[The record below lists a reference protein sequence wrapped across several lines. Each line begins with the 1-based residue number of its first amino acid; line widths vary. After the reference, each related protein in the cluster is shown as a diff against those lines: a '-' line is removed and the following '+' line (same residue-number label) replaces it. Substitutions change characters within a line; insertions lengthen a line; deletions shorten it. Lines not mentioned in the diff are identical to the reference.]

1 METLHLRGE
10 NGNEAGGR
18 DFGRAGRLEYTRV
31 PEIATDLPALPPM
44 TASSQAD
51 HGPDRPWESCVVP
64 LVVFLAAGMLEPTP
78 SNGGLAGLL
87 GVPYTAYPLIYA
99 ARLVATV
106 IAIGWAWR
114 PIRAWVGHTTWW
126 PIALGGLLM
135 VPWVVLA
142 AVQREAGWAPDAVER
157 SAFNPF
163 AHFPTA
169 AGAWGF
175 LLVRG
180 LGLVVVVPLIEELF
194 LRGFLMRYVID
205 ERFWTVPF
213 GKLTLASATACLV
226 YAAATHPAEAVAA
239 LGWFAVMS
247 GVAAATRRPID
258 VILAHAATNLALGIY
273 VVATG
278 SWWLL

>member
-1 METLHLRGE
+1 M
-10 NGNEAGGR
+10 
-18 DFGRAGRLEYTRV
+18 
-31 PEIATDLPALPPM
+31 
-44 TASSQAD
+44 
-51 HGPDRPWESCVVP
+51 VP

-78 SNGGLAGLL
+78 SSGGLAGLL
-87 GVPYTAYPLIYA
+87 GIPYTAYPFFYA

-114 PIRAWVGHTTWW
+114 PIHAWVGHTTWW
-126 PIALGGLLM
+126 PIALGGLLV
-135 VPWVVLA
+135 VPWVLLA

-157 SAFNPF
+157 SAFDPF
-163 AHFPTA
+163 AHFATA

-180 LGLVVVVPLIEELF
+180 LGLVVVVPLVEELF

-226 YAAATHPAEAVAA
+226 YAVATHPAEAVAA

>member
-1 METLHLRGE
+1 
-10 NGNEAGGR
+10 
-18 DFGRAGRLEYTRV
+18 
-31 PEIATDLPALPPM
+31 M
-44 TASSQAD
+44 TAPSPAD
-51 HGPDRPWESCVVP
+51 HGPARPWESCVVP
-64 LVVFLAAGMLEPTP
+64 LVVFLAAGLLEPTP
-78 SNGGLAGLL
+78 SGGGLAGML
-87 GVPYTAYPLIYA
+87 GIPYAAYPFIYA
-99 ARLVATV
+99 ARLAATV
-106 IAIGWAWR
+106 ISVARVW
-114 PIRAWVGHTTWW
+114 PQIREWVGHTTWW
-126 PIALGGLLM
+126 PIALGAALV

-142 AVQREAGWAPDAVER
+142 AVQREAGWAPTAVER
-157 SAFNPF
+157 SAFDPF
-163 AHFPTA
+163 AHFATA

-175 LLVRG
+175 LLVRAF
-180 LGLVVVVPLIEELF
+180 GLVVVVPLIEELF

-213 GKLTLASATACLV
+213 GKLTFASVAACLV
-226 YAAATHPAEAVAA
+226 YAAATHPAEAAAA